1 MATMVLNLTSI
12 TDKHL
17 EFSLVY
23 GIESNTIQN
32 LTWNQRRKKLKKKRK
47 DKERK
52 EKKRYHNLGNIFRT
66 LYSKCI

>member
-32 LTWNQRRKKLKKKRK
+32 LTWNQRRKKLKKK
-47 DKERK
+47 
-52 EKKRYHNLGNIFRT
+52 KKR
-66 LYSKCI
+66 